1 LWALQEGCIRSYAR
15 AIPLDNIKTSEAAKD
30 FLQVTPQIIAYC
42 RNQYT
47 FFVRDS
53 HSITLYVNGY
63 NKMFCKMQKG
73 DIVVLLVPPAGRTG
87 KGRAPGRTDKGRA
100 CFGVV
105 ESDEIAIWSQDKLLA
120 EGFPSP
126 MIYEGLW
133 DGSVWIEKRVMLR
146 RIKWMREGLVR
157 DLPDQSTGK
166 KKAKHCRWLSASDPT
181 WMANVTEE
189 ALERVSTAEF
199 MDCTDVIPRGNIFP
213 DFSIASR

>member
-1 LWALQEGCIRSYAR
+1 LATRRKRQKSCVQVTPQLRNRSSDPTVTARIKTELEETNDCSSTDQPSEPLWYESIKTSRPTRRVFRVRQCKKDTKSTKSATYKNEPSLWALQEGCIRSYAR

-87 KGRAPGRTDKGRA
+87 KGRAPGGPIKDGRA
-100 CFGVV
+100 SELSRVTRSPFGVKTSFLPKV
-105 ESDEIAIWSQDKLLA
+105 
-120 EGFPSP
+120 FPVP
-126 MIYEGLW
+126 
-133 DGSVWIEKRVMLR
+133 
-146 RIKWMREGLVR
+146 
-157 DLPDQSTGK
+157 
-166 KKAKHCRWLSASDPT
+166 
-181 WMANVTEE
+181 
-189 ALERVSTAEF
+189 
-199 MDCTDVIPRGNIFP
+199 
-213 DFSIASR
+213 